1 MKSLAE
7 NQLKVQVARWRK
19 KPGRV
24 LKVYIYKDMVKV
36 LLNLLQVRKI
46 ETQKT
51 KTTLTIKQ
59 ICYKEE
65 KKRLLVDV

>member
-1 MKSLAE
+1 
-7 NQLKVQVARWRK
+7 
-19 KPGRV
+19 
-24 LKVYIYKDMVKV
+24 MVKV